1 MSEVR
6 MQYTDDGQENWS
18 NWQAESIGDEGQYGK
33 RIPFTRLGQFTQ
45 RVITF
50 ESAANRK
57 RDVLAVVGYVEGTP

>member
-33 RIPFTRLGQFTQ
+33 RIAFTRLGQFV
-45 RVITF
+45 RRDITV
-50 ESAANRK
+50 ECAANRK